1 MYALLI
7 YFPVITRY
15 YIWDENE
22 IVKCVLSYYP
32 HPYRRPLGKCCS
44 ITNISRVVIYITL
57 YAEETFWSL
66 VKILY
71 YTQQI

>member
-15 YIWDENE
+15 YIWDENCKMRSL
-22 IVKCVLSYYP
+22 IILT
-32 HPYRRPLGKCCS
+32 PYRRPLGKCCS

-57 YAEETFWSL
+57 YVEETFWSL
-66 VKILY
+66 VKF
-71 YTQQI
+71 